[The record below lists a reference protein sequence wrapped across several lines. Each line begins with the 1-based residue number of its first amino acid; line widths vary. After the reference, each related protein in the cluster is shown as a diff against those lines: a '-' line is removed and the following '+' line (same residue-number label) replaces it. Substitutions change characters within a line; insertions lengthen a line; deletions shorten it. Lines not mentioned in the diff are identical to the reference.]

1 MAYAIVKG
9 NSNRKLNG
17 ISTGDLPIRNKLYY
31 NEVTEKLEHK
41 FALEKIFIYYPDC
54 YTTFRTITEVQ
65 EHIDYIMKEIEANR
79 TRYEEVL
86 TGSTDKLLKY
96 ASNLKVIEE

>member
-1 MAYAIVKG
+1 MAYTIVKG

-17 ISTGDLPIRNKLYY
+17 ISTGDLPIKNKLYY
-31 NEVTEKLEHK
+31 NEDTGKLEHK

-54 YTTFRTITEVQ
+54 YTTFRTPTEAQ
-65 EHIDYIMKEIEANR
+65 EYIDYIIKEIEANR